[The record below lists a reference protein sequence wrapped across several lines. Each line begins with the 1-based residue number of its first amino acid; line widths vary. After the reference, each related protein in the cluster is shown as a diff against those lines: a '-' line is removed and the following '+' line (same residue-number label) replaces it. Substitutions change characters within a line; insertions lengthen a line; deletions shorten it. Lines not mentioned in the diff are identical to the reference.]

1 MYAYLSLPAL
11 NRYLVDLKDVADRHI
26 LYPEEHAQEEELELQ
41 HLREKI
47 RATKEETDLRDCYYP
62 NFILQSHA
70 YCSILIQKD

>member
-1 MYAYLSLPAL
+1 MEEVYLCMLYLSLPSL

-62 NFILQSHA
+62 NFILLSS
-70 YCSILIQKD
+70 CEL